1 MTAARNVPLGRDET
15 TSEPPLV
22 FVLYDER
29 STLVMVVPPR
39 TVTHTFSLIGRSL
52 ALTDILDP
60 DEVSLDRANC

>member
-1 MTAARNVPLGRDET
+1 
-15 TSEPPLV
+15 
-22 FVLYDER
+22 
-29 STLVMVVPPR
+29 LVMVVPPR